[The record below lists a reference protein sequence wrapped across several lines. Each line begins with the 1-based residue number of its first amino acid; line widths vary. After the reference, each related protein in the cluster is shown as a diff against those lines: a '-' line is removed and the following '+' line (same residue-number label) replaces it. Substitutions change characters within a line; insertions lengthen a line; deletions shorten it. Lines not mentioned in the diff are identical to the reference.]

1 MQHGFS
7 PEFIENSARA
17 LANAKNEVAYFEA
30 LIERYPRADAYKQ
43 NLKNA
48 LIGLEICHQR
58 EAAIAMTR
66 N

>member
-17 LANAKNEVAYFEA
+17 LAHAQNEVRYFED
-30 LIERYPRADAYKQ
+30 LIARYPQADAYKQ

-48 LIGLEICHQR
+48 LIGLDICETR
-58 EAAIAMTR
+58 ERVIAQHS
-66 N
+66 